1 MKKLVPVVVVASF
14 LVLSLAALADQPQAG
29 KRWLHV
35 RVEKAGDDGESVRV
49 NVPLDVAL
57 KILPAIKSRELNEG
71 RLRMEDPR
79 VNGVEIR
86 SILEAVRSLDDGE
99 FVTIQSKD
107 ANVRVAK
114 EAGHLI
120 VRVDEQT
127 GSKDKVSVKIPLR
140 IVDAL
145 LSGSPDE
152 LNLQAAIQ
160 ALSDSSDEF
169 LVSVD
174 SQKEKVRVWVDTKN
188 TAD

>member
-1 MKKLVPVVVVASF
+1 MKKLVPVVGVASF
-14 LVLSLAALADQPQAG
+14 LALSLAALADQPRAD

-35 RVEKAGDDGESVRV
+35 RVENTGEKAESVRV

-57 KILPAIKSRELNEG
+57 KVLPAIKSRELREG
-71 RLRMEDPR
+71 RLRLEDAR
-79 VNGVEIR
+79 IEGVDIR
-86 SILEAVRSLDDGE
+86 SVLEAVRTLDDGE
-99 FVTIQSKD
+99 FVTIQSTD

-120 VRVDEQT
+120 ARVDERT
-127 GSKDKVSVKIPLR
+127 GSEDKISVKIPLR

-160 ALSDSSDEF
+160 ALSDSADDF
-169 LVSVD
+169 MVSVE
-174 SQKEKVRVWVDTKN
+174 SRNESVRVWVDSKSTV
-188 TAD
+188 D

>member
-14 LVLSLAALADQPQAG
+14 LVLSLAALADQPRAG
-29 KRWLHV
+29 QRWLHV
-35 RVEKAGDDGESVRV
+35 RVEKTGDDGESVRV

-71 RLRMEDPR
+71 RLRMEDAR

-86 SILEAVRSLDDGE
+86 SLLEAVRALGDGE

-114 EAGHLI
+114 EAGFLI
-120 VRVDEQT
+120 ARVDERT
-127 GSKDKVSVKIPLR
+127 GSEDKVSVKIPLR

-160 ALSDSSDEF
+160 ALSDSADDF
-169 LVSVD
+169 IVSVD
-174 SQKEKVRVWVDTKN
+174 SRNESVRVWVDSKS